1 MCVRVNVSVLGLECG
16 EFISLQQTQMHGR
29 ILVSRFVWGST
40 VEVLKTDYSSSCQDV
55 FWVRKSKASST

>member
-55 FWVRKSKASST
+55 